1 VTRVDA
7 APILSLDEAVE
18 QCRSWHDHGL
28 RIVLTNGAFDLLHV
42 GHLRYLADAASHA
55 DRLVVALNT
64 DHSVQLSKGPDRP
77 IVPQAERAEMIAT
90 VRCVDLVVPFD
101 DRTVGPV
108 LETLQPDVHAKGT
121 DYTVASVPERA
132 VVEAYGG
139 RTVIC
144 GDAKDHATTDVI
156 ATILDRF
163 GGS

>member
-42 GHLRYLADAASHA
+42 GHLRYLEDAASHA

-101 DRTVGPV
+101 DRTWARCSRPCNPMSTPRERTTRWHPCPRGRWLRPTVGG
-108 LETLQPDVHAKGT
+108 Q
-121 DYTVASVPERA
+121 
-132 VVEAYGG
+132 
-139 RTVIC
+139 
-144 GDAKDHATTDVI
+144 
-156 ATILDRF
+156 
-163 GGS
+163 